1 MSETKVEL
9 KITDFGKKLEQELE
23 KLGKLEVCCGSQQGK
38 AAEQDGTD
46 ICDIAA
52 WNEFGTVHIP
62 ARPFMR
68 EGIDNNVDSIE
79 RLLKREGQKLV
90 NGETNSESLLK
101 IIGLKMKDVIQESIT
116 EGAWEPN
123 APSTVAKKK
132 SSKPLI
138 DTGRMRQSVN
148 YIIRERGAGR

>member
-1 MSETKVEL
+1 
-9 KITDFGKKLEQELE
+9 
-23 KLGKLEVCCGSQQGK
+23 
-38 AAEQDGTD
+38 
-46 ICDIAA
+46 
-52 WNEFGTVHIP
+52 
-62 ARPFMR
+62 
-68 EGIDNNVDSIE
+68 
-79 RLLKREGQKLV
+79 
-90 NGETNSESLLK
+90 
-101 IIGLKMKDVIQESIT
+101 MKDVIQESIT